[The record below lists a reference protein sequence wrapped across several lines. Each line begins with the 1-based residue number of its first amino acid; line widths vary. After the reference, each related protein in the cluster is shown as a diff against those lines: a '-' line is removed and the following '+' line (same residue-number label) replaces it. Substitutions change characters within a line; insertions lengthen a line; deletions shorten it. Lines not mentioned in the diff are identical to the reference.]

1 MTVEIPFA
9 PVDTVIRNAAPEL
22 RVSSGATEELASRIQ
37 EEGASLAVEAAEKA
51 SGSGRKTI
59 MVGDLD
65 FDIPSVR
72 KEDLTL
78 PVAPIDRIARLRID
92 DYRVSKDA
100 RVALAAYLEN
110 WAIEAA
116 ESAALLA
123 EHAGRRT
130 IQGEDIEVYFK
141 IC

>member
-9 PVDTVIRNAAPEL
+9 PVDTVIRNAAPDL

-37 EEGASLAVEAAEKA
+37 DEGASLAVGAAEEA
-51 SGSGRKTI
+51 SEDGRKTI
-59 MVGDLD
+59 MLD
-65 FDIPSVR
+65 DFGFDATEVR

-78 PVAPIDRIARLRID
+78 PVAPVDRIARLRIE

-100 RVALAAYLEN
+100 RVALAAHLEE
-110 WAIEAA
+110 WAVEAA
-116 ESAALLA
+116 ESAAALA

-130 IQGEDIEVYFK
+130 VQKEDIEIYFK
-141 IC
+141 IR